1 MMRSFPQT
9 NRLLRPST
17 YPIACCVNQF
27 RMTSGSATSSSVSRY
42 EESVRLLNSLQSNAA
57 TIKKL
62 REQRENLQTMNL
74 PQCRKYLESLKVSEK
89 NLESLNIIHVSG
101 TKGKGSTCAYTE
113 AILRKQGLKTGL
125 YTSPHLVHVR
135 ERIRINGEPVD
146 EETFAEEFFHVYD
159 IISQEHSENMPAYF
173 KFLTLLAFRI
183 FIKLGV
189 QVVILEVGIGGE
201 YDCTNVIEHPKV
213 CGVTTLDYDHIS
225 ILGSKLS
232 EIAWHKAGIFKKD
245 VPAIYSPTNPEAEE
259 VLISRAKSKS
269 TPLAEAPPVS
279 AYHFSRPISP
289 GIRGLHQ
296 FSNISLSFQLVKTW
310 AEKCHFPLPGVS
322 LSTKIGKGFD
332 IPSWMCD
339 AIESCRWPGRSQV
352 ISTDKKITYLLD
364 GAHTPKSMEACAEWA
379 SEEITLLKKENVKK
393 IMLFQCTADRSPSTL
408 IQYLKPLGIDQIV
421 SCPTQLYSSVDK
433 SADSTNL
440 NASRDEQMEKALQC
454 VESWKES
461 MDDPNRITKD
471 KMKVFDCISAAFD
484 YIETESSSQ
493 EILVLVT
500 GSLHLVGGVLNL
512 ISTKTHQTVV

>member
-1 MMRSFPQT
+1 MHENQTSTYKNFSSKPQYFKMMRSFPQT

-62 REQRENLQTMNL
+62 REQRENLQAMNL

-146 EETFAEEFFHVYD
+146 EKTFAEEFFHGEVRDFRNGLQRIILFSVYD

-259 VLISRAKSKS
+259 VSHL
-269 TPLAEAPPVS
+269 P
-279 AYHFSRPISP
+279 
-289 GIRGLHQ
+289 
-296 FSNISLSFQLVKTW
+296 NILEKAFLVNY
-310 AEKCHFPLPGVS
+310 EKC
-322 LSTKIGKGFD
+322 TKRI
-332 IPSWMCD
+332 
-339 AIESCRWPGRSQV
+339 
-352 ISTDKKITYLLD
+352 LL
-364 GAHTPKSMEACAEWA
+364 
-379 SEEITLLKKENVKK
+379 
-393 IMLFQCTADRSPSTL
+393 
-408 IQYLKPLGIDQIV
+408 IV
-421 SCPTQLYSSVDK
+421 
-433 SADSTNL
+433 
-440 NASRDEQMEKALQC
+440 
-454 VESWKES
+454 
-461 MDDPNRITKD
+461 
-471 KMKVFDCISAAFD
+471 
-484 YIETESSSQ
+484 
-493 EILVLVT
+493 
-500 GSLHLVGGVLNL
+500 
-512 ISTKTHQTVV
+512 

>member
-1 MMRSFPQT
+1 MMRTFPQT
-9 NRLLRPST
+9 NRLLRPTT

-27 RMTSGSATSSSVSRY
+27 KMTSGSSMLSSASRY
-42 EESVRLLNSLQSNAA
+42 EESVRLLNGLQSNAA

-62 REQRENLQTMNL
+62 RGQRENLQAMNL
-74 PQCRKYLESLKVSEK
+74 PQCRKYLDSLKISEK

-113 AILRKQGLKTGL
+113 TILRKQGLKTGL

-146 EETFAEEFFHVYD
+146 EKTFAEDFFHVYD
-159 IISQEHSENMPAYF
+159 IIKKEHSENMPAYF

-183 FIKLGV
+183 FIKSGV

-201 YDCTNVIEHPKV
+201 YDCTNVIENPKV

-245 VPAIYSPTNPEAEE
+245 VPAIYSPTISEAEE
-259 VLISRAKSKS
+259 VLITRAKSKS
-269 TPLAEAPPVS
+269 TPLVEAPPVS
-279 AYHFSRPISP
+279 AYQFSRPISP

-296 FSNISLSFQLVKTW
+296 FSNISLSLQLVKTW
-310 AEKCHFPLPGVS
+310 AEKCHFPLPGIS
-322 LSTKIGKGFD
+322 LSTKTGKGFD
-332 IPSWMCD
+332 VPLWMCD

-352 ISTDKKITYLLD
+352 VSTDKNITYLLD
-364 GAHTPKSMEACAEWA
+364 GAHTPKSMEACSEWA
-379 SEEITLLKKENVKK
+379 SDEIIHLKKKNVKK
-393 IMLFQCTADRSPSTL
+393 ILLFQCTADRCPSTL
-408 IQYLKPLGIDQIV
+408 IQYLKPLEINEIV
-421 SCPTQLYSSVDK
+421 SCPTQLYSNVDK

-454 VESWKES
+454 VKSWKES
-461 MDDPNRITKD
+461 MDNPNEIANDR
-471 KMKVFDCISAAFD
+471 MKVFNCISAAFE
-484 YIETESSSQ
+484 YIESESSSQ

-500 GSLHLVGGVLNL
+500 GSLHLVGGILNL
-512 ISTKTHQTVV
+512 ISTKSHQQLV